1 MIATDW
7 LPRLLRRDRAYAQPS
22 GFHGDYASWQDAR
35 LASRGYDDAAI
46 LEMTRIASAAAR
58 DDESIFERDS
68 VLLPKPERP
77 FPLVACLLSVAM
89 RNQGRLS
96 VLDFGGSLGS
106 TYFQVRPLLI
116 GLDHL
121 RWAVVEQPHYVAVGR
136 REFTSNVL
144 NFFDTPG
151 EACAAGRPDLLLL
164 ASVLPYLA
172 DPHGRL
178 DELLRLRIPAI
189 VVDRTPFLRSDRDRL
204 TVQVVPPEIYSASY
218 PAWFFGETRFRSAFE
233 RAGYR
238 AVEEWSCSDTYSP
251 QGDTADYKGFF
262 FIATGEKNP

>member
-1 MIATDW
+1 MIVADW
-7 LPRLLRRDRAYAQPS
+7 LPKLLGRDRNRTKIP
-22 GFHGDYASWQDAR
+22 GFHGDYGSWDEAR
-35 LASRGYDDAAI
+35 GASRGYDDAAI
-46 LEMTRIASAAAR
+46 LEMTRLSIAAAR

-106 TYFQVRPLLI
+106 TYFQCRPLLV

-121 RWAVVEQPHYVAVGR
+121 RWGVVEQPHYVAVGR
-136 REFTSNVL
+136 REFSSAVL
-144 NFFDTPG
+144 NFYDNPG
-151 EACAAGRPDLLLL
+151 EACEAGMPDLLLL

-172 DPHGRL
+172 DPYSSL

-218 PAWFFGETRFRSAFE
+218 PAWFFGETRFRMAFE

-238 AVEEWSCSDTYSP
+238 AVEEWPCSDAYSP
-251 QGDTADYKGFF
+251 EGDTAVYKGFF
-262 FIATGEKNP
+262 FVAAREKNP